1 MKVIVGSPVWSLNG
15 VNVFSAN
22 LVRGL
27 HDKGVAAELLLTYP
41 GMRDDKPMPLPGD
54 IPISRLAVN
63 RNDGWKRRWWAL
75 IQYLEQRAPCVYL
88 PNYDFWYSGISP
100 KLSREVIII
109 GIAHSDDP
117 EHYEHVQRLGPYWNG
132 IVAVSRHIY
141 DQIETFFPELAG
153 RLTAIPY
160 GVECPQEYVG
170 KKSPESGP
178 LRIVYHGILKQAQKR
193 IMDLSK
199 IAAELSRRNLNYELT
214 IIGGGPE
221 KEVLEA
227 ALRPH
232 IDRGCVRFT
241 GIMAHAQIGKALIDQ
256 DVFLMTS
263 EFEGLP
269 NALLEAMA
277 YGCVP
282 VATDIR
288 SGIHEVIENGE
299 EGFIVPVGRTDAFA
313 DRLMLLAEDPIKRE
327 KMAMKAYERV
337 KGEFSLEAMTYA
349 YLHLFE
355 KAVEETNRGDF
366 KRMEGKILP
375 PPFFTWKD
383 YLPPTIRAAA
393 SQIRRSIPN
402 RGF

>member
-1 MKVIVGSPVWSLNG
+1 M
-15 VNVFSAN
+15 
-22 LVRGL
+22 
-27 HDKGVAAELLLTYP
+27 
-41 GMRDDKPMPLPGD
+41 
-54 IPISRLAVN
+54 
-63 RNDGWKRRWWAL
+63 

-100 KLSREVIII
+100 KLSRDVIVI

-132 IVAVSRHIY
+132 IVAVSRHIH

-153 RLTAIPY
+153 RLTTIPY
-160 GVECPQEYVG
+160 GVECPR
-170 KKSPESGP
+170 KSVVMERTESGP

-193 IMDLSK
+193 IMDLPK
-199 IAAELSRRNLNYELT
+199 IAAELTRHQLNYELT

-221 KEVLEA
+221 EEKLEA

-241 GIMAHAQIGKALIDQ
+241 GIIAHAQIGKTLIDQ

-263 EFEGLP
+263 EYEGLP

-277 YGCVP
+277 HGCVP
-282 VATDIR
+282 VVTDIR
-288 SGIHEVIENGE
+288 SGVHEVIEDGE
-299 EGFIVPVGRTDAFA
+299 EGFIVPVGEVDAFVA
-313 DRLMLLAEDPIKRE
+313 RLMLLAEDPIKRE
-327 KMAMKAYERV
+327 KMAVKAYERV
-337 KGEFSLEAMTYA
+337 KGEFSLESMTCA

-355 KAVEETNRGDF
+355 KAVEEANRGDF
-366 KRMEGKILP
+366 KRMEDKILP

-383 YLPPTIRAAA
+383 YLPPAIRAAA
-393 SQIRRSIPN
+393 GQMRRSFPN
-402 RGF
+402 KGI